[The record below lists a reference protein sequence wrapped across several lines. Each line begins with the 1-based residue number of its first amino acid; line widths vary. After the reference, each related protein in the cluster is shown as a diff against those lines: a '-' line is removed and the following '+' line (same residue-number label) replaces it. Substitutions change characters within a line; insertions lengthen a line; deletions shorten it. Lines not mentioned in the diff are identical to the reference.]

1 MKRILLLAAL
11 VAAWVLPTATS
22 AQGGPGFLF
31 SRPRVS
37 IGLRTGYTLPRISSP
52 LFDEARARFNL
63 NRFDFDAPYLGG
75 EIAARVGERW
85 DLALG
90 VGWAQAESRSHYRNW
105 VEEVGTQRL
114 EIEQENRFQTVSA
127 TIGGRYYFSDRGRT
141 IGRFAWVPSRITPFV
156 GFGGG
161 VTWYELEQAGDF
173 VVEDTGEIFADEL
186 TTDGAGATAYA
197 GLGADLSLG
206 KQLYLS
212 AEARYLLANGG
223 VRGQYADYDG
233 IDLSGLQLI
242 TGISLRW

>member
-1 MKRILLLAAL
+1 MRRILLVAAL
-11 VAAWVLPTATS
+11 TAAWVVPAAAS

-37 IGLRTGYTLPRISSP
+37 IGLRVGYTLPQISSP

-63 NRFDFDAPYLGG
+63 NRFDFDAPYVGG
-75 EIAARVGERW
+75 EIAARIAERW

-90 VGWAQAESRSHYRNW
+90 VGGSQARSRSHYRNW

-114 EIEQENRFQTVSA
+114 EIEQDNRFRTVSA

-141 IGRFAWVPSRITPFV
+141 IGRFAWVPSRVTPFV
-156 GFGGG
+156 GAGGG
-161 VTWYELEQAGDF
+161 VTWYQFEQIGDF
-173 VVEDTGEIFADEL
+173 VVEDTGEIFSDEL
-186 TTDGAGATAYA
+186 STDGAGATAYA
-197 GLGADLSLG
+197 GLGADLSLA
-206 KQLYLS
+206 KHLYLS
-212 AEARYLLANGG
+212 SEARYSLANGG

-233 IDLSGLQLI
+233 IDLSGLQLL